1 VSGPL
6 PRVSGQEVVQAL
18 ERAGFVVVGTRGSHR
33 KLRHAE
39 RARVVIV
46 PLHHELASG
55 TLRSILRQAG
65 MSAEELR
72 ALLS

>member
-1 VSGPL
+1 MSGPL